1 LRGVGDVDGLKA
13 VGIRHEQIPELQ
25 RRGAAVMQR
34 HDARHHR
41 CERLIEIQNDEAGI
55 GDHIDVVAADGEVA
69 GAVQNAALIP
79 GERAAQDIVARIP
92 VGKGIDVGEDQ
103 SFAAIRDQRIVVEGM
118 KRPLLIIAAHE
129 RTAIARRIDG
139 LVGRQCDA

>member
-1 LRGVGDVDGLKA
+1 
-13 VGIRHEQIPELQ
+13 
-25 RRGAAVMQR
+25 MQR